1 MPYASIVRPPAPAPA
16 LACVDL
22 HAPPPLIPLWELTR
36 ALAAVRTHLEKVA
49 RCPVCMAEKRYAT
62 MADIAAHLES
72 GYCRRVLDQH
82 KSHLPQHSPIHFG
95 TTRTDRSIQTLGFPI

>member
-1 MPYASIVRPPAPAPA
+1 
-16 LACVDL
+16 
-22 HAPPPLIPLWELTR
+22 
-36 ALAAVRTHLEKVA
+36 
-49 RCPVCMAEKRYAT
+49 MAEKRYAT